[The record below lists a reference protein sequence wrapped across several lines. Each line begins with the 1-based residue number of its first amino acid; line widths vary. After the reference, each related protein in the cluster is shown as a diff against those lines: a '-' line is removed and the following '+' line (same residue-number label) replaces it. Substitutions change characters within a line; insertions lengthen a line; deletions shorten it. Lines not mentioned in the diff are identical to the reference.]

1 MSKKLLFFWSIL
13 SDSWIISDRF
23 PVVSTWSIVGFGRW
37 TFYKMRYYCEME
49 NYRLLENMSQVKQLY
64 HLELAELV
72 WIANQLGDFHMI
84 KIAEGHF
91 IEKWATRI

>member
-1 MSKKLLFFWSIL
+1 
-13 SDSWIISDRF
+13 
-23 PVVSTWSIVGFGRW
+23 
-37 TFYKMRYYCEME
+37 ME
-49 NYRLLENMSQVKQLY
+49 NYRLLKNMSHVKQLY